1 MYQHA
6 LLVTDLNDD
15 TDLVAQKAKWI
26 LAMSPT
32 TQLSVLHVVEETM
45 IGFGY
50 ELIPASALHDVID
63 DERCRV
69 ARHRL
74 ADVLAR
80 NDLQVHDAKIKTA
93 ISGRKGIVDYA
104 NTNAI
109 DLIVIG
115 RHKRT
120 GLVGWLKDATA
131 DSILPDVDS
140 DLLIV
145 QLAKPANE

>member
-6 LLVTDLNDD
+6 LMVTDLNDD

-26 LAMSPT
+26 LESSPT

-50 ELIPASALHDVID
+50 ELIPATALHEEID

-69 ARHRL
+69 ARGRL
-74 ADVLAR
+74 AEVLAR
-80 NDLQVHDAKIKTA
+80 NHLQAHNAKIKTA
-93 ISGRKGIVDYA
+93 ISGRKGIVDYCKSH
-104 NTNAI
+104 AI
-109 DLIVIG
+109 DLVIIG

-120 GLVGWLKDATA
+120 GLSAWLMGATA
-131 DSILPDVDS
+131 DSILPDVDA
-140 DLLIV
+140 DFLVV
-145 QLAKPANE
+145 QLAQAD